1 MVGNDVKR
9 NQLDAKLKNK
19 RDAKVNLTGGQRTKV
34 DMKNG
39 TLRREGDTRVAAV
52 NARAGDGRGA
62 ERPRG
67 LAPASATRE
76 RGQQRQAAA
85 DRQARDVKLPGAKGA
100 SAGPAGGGQPAARP
114 AAQSRPQQAQGA
126 QRRQAQTTRRPGDQP
141 QVANRAVASGAD
153 RPREAQR
160 ASQRGAASKTKAGVK
175 KSSQPKMAQRAG
187 GGQRTASANRPM
199 GGVKSG
205 ASTRRDANR
214 GSKSLGKG
222 GGGRKGGGRRN

>member
-1 MVGNDVKR
+1 M
-9 NQLDAKLKNK
+9 
-19 RDAKVNLTGGQRTKV
+19 
-34 DMKNG
+34 
-39 TLRREGDTRVAAV
+39 
-52 NARAGDGRGA
+52 
-62 ERPRG
+62 
-67 LAPASATRE
+67 APANATRE

-85 DRQARDVKLPGAKGA
+85 NRQARDVKLPGAKGA
-100 SAGPAGGGQPAARP
+100 SVGSTGGGRPAAARP

-141 QVANRAVASGAD
+141 QAANRAVASGVD

-175 KSSQPKMAQRAG
+175 KSSQPKTAQRAG

-205 ASTRRDANR
+205 ASTKRDANR

-222 GGGRKGGGRRN
+222 GGRKGGGGRQGGGRRN